1 MVGSLLFAAV
11 GPLTRRVNNSQIRN
25 NTTEDLSDGQRVN
38 GTIETMELEE
48 EAEAAF
54 PKVVVGS
61 VTHSAILSLFP
72 PFRFQTVPGQ
82 SESTSTYTAAGGSR
96 DLGKRFCEKIL

>member
-1 MVGSLLFAAV
+1 M
-11 GPLTRRVNNSQIRN
+11 
-25 NTTEDLSDGQRVN
+25 N

-48 EAEAAF
+48 EAEAAAF

-61 VTHSAILSLFP
+61 VTHSAILSLFLSLFP

-96 DLGKRFCEKIL
+96 DLGKRFCEKFL